1 MPSPHHRLLRFAA
14 GALALAL
21 SLPAHAAIRYVDAS
35 LTSGANNGTSWTD
48 AYQGA
53 GGIAAALAAS
63 VSGDEIWVRAGTYKP
78 TTGTSR
84 TVFLTMKSGVG
95 IYGGFAG
102 TETAREQRDWAANV
116 TVLTGDL
123 LGNDSGA
130 ANVADNSYHVLVG
143 SGVAAT
149 GILDGFTVRAGNA
162 NGAGASNY
170 DKGGGI
176 LIVSGGAP
184 TVRNCIFR
192 DNRCTFGGGAGYI
205 FSAQATFADCSFIDN
220 VGGSYG
226 GAFDTNAVT
235 STFRRCVFRGNS
247 ALRAGAFETYGGG
260 NTTFENCLFTAN
272 RATGTGGGAAIWIGV
287 SSSLVRAYSSTFSG
301 NVATSTAGGVNT
313 TSGGTLQAY
322 NCIFWAN
329 SGPTGQTAANQV
341 NAGGGTNTVAQC
353 IVQGGFTGTGNLN
366 VDPQFVNAAGNDFR
380 LQPTSPGIDSG
391 TNAQVPTGGMAS
403 DLAGNARYVDIASVP
418 DTGVGTAPIIDRG
431 AYEVQVPAPPACP
444 CDLDGDRVV
453 DGNDLGMLLG
463 GWGEPGPADFN
474 GDGLVDGNDLG
485 VMLGSWGPC

>member
-1 MPSPHHRLLRFAA
+1 MPSHAALLRIVA
-14 GALALAL
+14 GALALGL
-21 SLPAHAAIRYVDAS
+21 SLPAHAAIRFVDAS
-35 LTSGANNGTSWTD
+35 LATGANDGTSWAN

-53 GGIAAALAAS
+53 GGVAAALTAS
-63 VSGDEIWVRAGTYKP
+63 VSGDEIWVRVGTYKP

-102 TETAREQRDWAANV
+102 TETDRAQRDWVANP
-116 TVLTGDL
+116 TILTGDL

-130 ANVADNSYHVLVG
+130 ANVSDNSYHVVVG
-143 SGVAAT
+143 SGAAST
-149 GILDGFTVRAGNA
+149 AVLDGFTVRAGNA
-162 NGAGASNY
+162 NGATASNY

-184 TVRNCIFR
+184 TVRNCVFR

-220 VGGSYG
+220 VGGSFG

-235 STFRRCVFRGNS
+235 STFRRCVFRGNT
-247 ALRAGAFETYGGG
+247 AARAGAFETYGGG
-260 NTTFENCLFTAN
+260 STTFENCLFAGN

-287 SSSLVRAYSSTFSG
+287 SSSVVRAYSSTFSG
-301 NVATSTAGGVNT
+301 NVATSTAGGINT
-313 TSGGTLQAY
+313 TSGGSLQAY
-322 NCIFWAN
+322 NCIFWGN

-341 NAGGGTNTVAQC
+341 NAGGGANTVAHC

-366 VDPQFVNAAGNDFR
+366 ADPQFVNASGGDWR

-391 TNAQVPTGGMAS
+391 TNAQSPTGGMAS
-403 DLAGNARYVDIASVP
+403 DLAGNPRYVDVVSVP
-418 DTGVGTAPIIDRG
+418 DTGVGPAPIIDRG
-431 AYEVQVPAPPACP
+431 AYEVQPPPPPACP
-444 CDLDGDRVV
+444 CDLDGDEVV
-453 DGNDLGMLLG
+453 DGNDLGVLLG
-463 GWGEPGPADFN
+463 SWGAPGPADLN

-485 VMLGSWGPC
+485 IMLGAWGPC